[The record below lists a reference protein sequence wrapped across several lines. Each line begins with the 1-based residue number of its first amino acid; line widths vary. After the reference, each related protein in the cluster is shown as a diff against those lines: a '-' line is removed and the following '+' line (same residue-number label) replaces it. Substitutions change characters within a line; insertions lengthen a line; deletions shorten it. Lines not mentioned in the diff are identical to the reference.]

1 MNRRSTPIAGALIA
15 ALLVALTLGVTGAPL
30 ARLGPALTAPSN
42 APVSGVP
49 PSAGGSVCITGAGA
63 SDPVADVLL
72 FAPPL
77 PPSLQRAAA
86 APPDAAVVDAETPD
100 ARGVILAVREDIA
113 RSAVGPLAPGAL
125 DRVRLDLGTDGWVW
139 AGWADHPLTVWQEW
153 RTGGAPGEP
162 RGAVAARCVPSDAP
176 RWTVLGLR
184 TDGGNESLLRI
195 VNPYVADA
203 TFAVTLITP
212 DGPVDPIALRNI
224 SVPSGARTTV
234 RLNDHVPEQSDV
246 AALVTVGAGRVAV
259 EGLQRAV
266 SGVGGVEGVSV
277 VPAVTA
283 PSVTWTVPWV
293 PLGTDVDG
301 AVWVLNPEP
310 RAVVVQLTLHTAQ
323 GTAVA
328 EGLDSV
334 EVGPGALK
342 RIESSALALDGR
354 QVLGVTLRSETTAV
368 FVAAGAQFLAADAA
382 RTGIVRYAAS
392 PAADPEWSIAG
403 TSDPQRDTTLHVV
416 NLAETD
422 APLRVTLTTTSD
434 TADGEAS
441 ESSVTSVLEPG
452 QLAPGGVARIPL
464 PLGGAG
470 VWSAVVTG
478 GPALVVSRTTVG
490 RELLEPVATD
500 AVASRTWLIPARA
513 LPGRSLDGWV
523 ARLGTPADLRR
534 EVRTVGDDADRLDE
548 ASGPAGRS

>member
-1 MNRRSTPIAGALIA
+1 MNRRSTAIAGILIA
-15 ALLVALTLGVTGAPL
+15 VLLMVLTLGVTGAPF
-30 ARLGPALTAPSN
+30 AHRGPGLTAPSD
-42 APVSGVP
+42 APVPGVP
-49 PSAGGSVCITGAGA
+49 PSAGGSVCITGAGGG
-63 SDPVADVLL
+63 DPVADVLL

-77 PPSLQRAAA
+77 PLSLQSTAV
-86 APPDAAVVDAETPD
+86 APPGVAVVDPETPD
-100 ARGVILAVREDIA
+100 ARGVVLAVREDIA

-125 DRVRLDLGTDGWVW
+125 DRVRLDLGADGWVW

-153 RTGGAPGEP
+153 RTDGAPGEP
-162 RGAVAARCVPSDAP
+162 RGAVAARCVPSDAA

-184 TDGGNESLLRI
+184 TDGGNEALLRI

-224 SVPSGARTTV
+224 SVPSGARITV
-234 RLNDHVPEQSDV
+234 RVNDHVPEQSDV
-246 AALVTVGAGRVAV
+246 AAVFTVGAGRVAV

-283 PSVTWTVPWV
+283 PSVTWTMPWL
-293 PLGTDVDG
+293 PLGADVDG
-301 AVWVLNPEP
+301 AVWVFNPEP
-310 RAVVVQLTLHTAQ
+310 RAVTVRLALHTAQ

-334 EVGPGALK
+334 EVGPGALV
-342 RIESSALALDGR
+342 RIESSDLALDGR
-354 QVLGVTLRSETTAV
+354 QMLGVTLRSETTGV

-382 RTGIVRYAAS
+382 STGIVRYAAS
-392 PAADPEWSIAG
+392 PAADPDWSIAG
-403 TSDPQRDTTLHVV
+403 TSDVQRDTTLHVV

-422 APLRVTLTTTSD
+422 APLRVTLTHITT
-434 TADGEAS
+434 DGGVAVGS
-441 ESSVTSVLEPG
+441 ITSVIEAG
-452 QLAPGGVARIPL
+452 QLEPGGVARIQL
-464 PLGGAG
+464 PLEGPG

-500 AVASRTWLIPARA
+500 AVPSRTWMIPARA
-513 LPGRSLDGWV
+513 LAGRSLDGWV
-523 ARLGTPADLRR
+523 AGLGTPADRRR
-534 EVRTVGDDADRLDE
+534 EARRVSTGDERPDALQD
-548 ASGPAGRS
+548 ANGRP